1 MAWQRTWNRR
11 EWAMDGLQDKVAR
24 LTRRLVEDEAANG
37 RVRSAVVAV
46 DWEGRGRAAAA
57 VGVARADSG
66 APMTV
71 RTPFHIA
78 SVGKPMTAAL
88 IFQAVEE
95 NRLGAEGVDARLIET
110 GALPAEVCRRLHRM
124 GGTSFGEAIT
134 LRHLLT
140 HTSGLRDAQIDDGQ
154 TTAEGYGGR
163 YAPGS
168 IVGSR
173 IEDERAHLAAV
184 AAGLV
189 PSPALKTRKLWRPWD
204 PERVDERDAGL
215 VNFYL
220 NGGMAEHALFRPG
233 EGFHYSD
240 TAFTI
245 LGLVAEHLLGAG
257 YATLLRERLFAPLG
271 MTGSYLDGYGERPD
285 PPGQSGVSDCWAGDV
300 PLVSSGVTLS
310 NDWGGGG
317 QVCTAEDLLLFI
329 KGLSGGAVFRHEA
342 TWREMTRWC
351 TPRGRNPNYVRVGC
365 GIFTYAS
372 DAGLEIIGHSGA
384 WGGRMFWLP
393 ALGMALAGTVN
404 RSAARTAWMVE
415 IAEALAAS

>member
-1 MAWQRTWNRR
+1 
-11 EWAMDGLQDKVAR
+11 MDGLQGKIES

-46 DWEGRGRAAAA
+46 EWKGRGRAAAA
-57 VGVARADSG
+57 AGVARADSG
-66 APMTV
+66 AAMTV

-95 NRLGAEGVDARLIET
+95 NRLGAEGVDARLIDT
-110 GALPAEVCRRLHRM
+110 GALPAAVCRRLHVM
-124 GGTSFGEAIT
+124 DGVSFGADIT

-140 HTSGLRDAQIDDGQ
+140 HTSGLRDAQIDDG
-154 TTAEGYGGR
+154 TMTSDGYGGW

-173 IEDERAHLAAV
+173 SEVYRAHLAAV
-184 AAGLV
+184 AAGKV
-189 PSPALKTRKLWRPWD
+189 PSPALLTRKLWRPWD

-220 NGGMAEHALFRPG
+220 NGGMAEHGLFRPG

-257 YATLLRERLFAPLG
+257 YATLLRERLFEPLG
-271 MTGSYLDGYGERPD
+271 MTASYLDGYGERGV
-285 PPGQSGVSDCWAGDV
+285 PPGHDVVSDCWAGDV
-300 PLVSSGVTLS
+300 PLVSSLVSLS

-317 QVCTAEDLLLFI
+317 QVCTAGDLLKFI
-329 KGLSGGAVFRHEA
+329 KGLVGGAVFRDEA
-342 TWREMTRWC
+342 TFRAMTQWC

-384 WGGRMFWLP
+384 WGGRMFWVP
-393 ALGMALAGTVN
+393 ALGMFLAGTVN
-404 RSAARTAWMVE
+404 RSAARTSWMVE